1 MTARIGDLAGRGPTG
16 LKIRPQTRDGKRRAK
31 PGECTA
37 IRKSAAGEQCTLR
50 LPGVCNRDPATTI
63 LAHLRMFGAAGMG
76 QKPAD
81 YAAVYACHAC
91 HDALDRRDMMTAG
104 QCGMED
110 ILRGL
115 METHRRL
122 AAKGLLHMGK
132 IEQ

>member
-1 MTARIGDLAGRGPTG
+1 MNLSYRSRGPLG
-16 LKIRPQTRDGKRRAK
+16 QKQKPLVCKAVRD
-31 PGECTA
+31 
-37 IRKSAAGEQCTLR
+37 SARNETCTLR
-50 LPGVCNRDPATTI
+50 LPGVCNGDPATTV
-63 LAHLRMFGAAGMG
+63 LAHLRIFGAAGMG

-110 ILRGL
+110 ILRAL

-122 AAKGLLHMGK
+122 AAKALLHMGRLD
-132 IEQ
+132 Q